1 MTSSLSLLKALKL
14 QTPLDILLSNDSCH
28 PALEEKG
35 KKKRGTMGKTRRERL
50 HGDGEDDRSP
60 LIVNCPF
67 VYPLSP
73 CL

>member
-35 KKKRGTMGKTRRERL
+35 KGKKEK
-50 HGDGEDDRSP
+50 GDNGEDVAGALTR
-60 LIVNCPF
+60 
-67 VYPLSP
+67 
-73 CL
+73 